1 MIYDNYFLKQLDE
14 WPQRE
19 VFAKI
24 VSLSWNEN
32 PREEIEGYITGGSI
46 NVDGSS
52 ALRRT
57 CSLTMVTDTPRIN
70 ELYWA
75 LETKFQVFIGLKNFV
90 NPDYDDIIWFP
101 QGIYVITSYSQTL
114 NTQGYTIQI

>member
-1 MIYDNYFLKQLDE
+1 MYDATFLKELDK

-24 VSLSWNEN
+24 VSLSWDER

-46 NVDGSS
+46 SVNGAS

-57 CSLTMVTDTPRIN
+57 CNITMATNNIN
-70 ELYWA
+70 INDLYWA
-75 LETKFQVFIGLKNFV
+75 LESKFQVYIGLRNFI
-90 NPDYDDIIWFP
+90 DDKYDDIIWFP
-101 QGIYVITSYSQTL
+101 QGVYIITSYSQTL
-114 NTQGYTIQI
+114 NT